1 MVLNRSSGLASTDI
15 SGVLFALTG
24 LVVDYSEVER
34 DWPKRYGGGGV
45 RGAGGGGETIE
56 DRSVGTVACAEYF
69 KSLNL
74 HGAICIKRSVRP
86 DGGGGRRGWTRVGGW
101 GGGASFGAVDQ

>member
-45 RGAGGGGETIE
+45 RGAGGGVKPSRIDPSG
-56 DRSVGTVACAEYF
+56 RWPA
-69 KSLNL
+69 LNISNRL
-74 HGAICIKRSVRP
+74 ICMERF
-86 DGGGGRRGWTRVGGW
+86 
-101 GGGASFGAVDQ
+101 A